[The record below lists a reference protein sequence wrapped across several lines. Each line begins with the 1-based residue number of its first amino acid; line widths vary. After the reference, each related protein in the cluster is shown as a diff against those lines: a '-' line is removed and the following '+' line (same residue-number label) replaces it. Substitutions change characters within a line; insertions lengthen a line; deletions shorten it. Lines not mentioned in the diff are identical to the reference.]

1 MTTSTVFTNNR
12 TQAVRLPADVRF
24 PAEIR
29 QVNVRVVGQE
39 RIIAPLN
46 AAWDSFFL
54 DGPQRGAHAGEQ
66 QPAGVR
72 SRRRLVDGK
81 LARPVTHTLR
91 MCAR

>member
-1 MTTSTVFTNNR
+1 MTASTVFTNNR

-46 AAWDSFFL
+46 ATWDSFFL
-54 DGPQRGAHAGEQ
+54 DDPQTTEDFMAERASQEQ
-66 QPAGVR
+66 PPR
-72 SRRRLVDGK
+72 DSF
-81 LARPVTHTLR
+81 
-91 MCAR
+91 